1 VVVGPHLA
9 TRGATVPALIP
20 VKGIAT
26 ATMTARKAAV
36 VEVEEAGVEDADAV
50 GVGVQGE
57 AGIKG
62 ECRSP

>member
-1 VVVGPHLA
+1 
-9 TRGATVPALIP
+9 VPALTP